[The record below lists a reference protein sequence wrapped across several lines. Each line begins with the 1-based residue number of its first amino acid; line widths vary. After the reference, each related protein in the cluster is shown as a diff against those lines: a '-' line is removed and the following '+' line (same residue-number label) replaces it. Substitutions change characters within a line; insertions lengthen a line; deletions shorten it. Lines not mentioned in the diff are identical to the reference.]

1 MCAPHPRPQA
11 CGLRGSARVAAGLL
25 ALLLGVDAG
34 AVITSLPTGSPRQ
47 ITMRV
52 GSADATVNSVTF
64 DVNNA
69 SLFLN
74 PTPVQGVPGNGI
86 PATSPTGGTEVY
98 LLTRNE
104 SGTVKMNLTVS
115 SAAGLSC
122 VAGSGCGST
131 VIPFNT
137 VSWTSYNHAAPYA
150 TLDIQ
155 NGTFDGSASQ
165 PLALRTLTNTS
176 IAMSNVL
183 IFQYDNATFYPA
195 GQYTGR
201 VVYTATLP

>member
-1 MCAPHPRPQA
+1 MPVR
-11 CGLRGSARVAAGLL
+11 AA
-25 ALLLGVDAG
+25 A
-34 AVITSLPTGSPRQ
+34 
-47 ITMRV
+47 
-52 GSADATVNSVTF
+52 
-64 DVNNA
+64 
-69 SLFLN
+69 
-74 PTPVQGVPGNGI
+74 
-86 PATSPTGGTEVY
+86 
-98 LLTRNE
+98 
-104 SGTVKMNLTVS
+104 
-115 SAAGLSC
+115 
-122 VAGSGCGST
+122 GST